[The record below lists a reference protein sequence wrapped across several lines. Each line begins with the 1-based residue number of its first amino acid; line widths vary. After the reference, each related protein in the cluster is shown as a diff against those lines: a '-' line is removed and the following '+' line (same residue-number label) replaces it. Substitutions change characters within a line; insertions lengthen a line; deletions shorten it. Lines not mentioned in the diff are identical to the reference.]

1 MIINRL
7 YRIALF
13 FTVLLL
19 TISCSDKSKDG
30 EEDGKGSGGKT
41 IIETGE
47 LAAVNSKSFVL
58 ARYGRNFFEMKV
70 IGIIEHGAIVSEGD
84 SIIQLD
90 PTEIKKFI
98 IDRESNLET
107 QLAALEKMKVDQDNK
122 NSEYDSRIKS
132 ELASFDLKKIE
143 YESSRFESERY
154 RKIKELQF
162 EQAKITLAKEKRK
175 LELSKIIDANDFK
188 IQEIRVNQVESE
200 VKDAYS
206 IIPAL
211 TIRTP
216 IAGVFQIAWNWRSN
230 GLLKVGDNIYPGNN
244 MANVPELKYMKV
256 NTFIN
261 ENDFLKIRVGQKV
274 AVRLDAMPKV
284 SFDGEISYLGKLCH
298 LRDQKSRQKV
308 FDVEVNILKPD
319 ERLKPGMTVSCEFLE
334 SN

>member
-1 MIINRL
+1 MIIDRL
-7 YRIALF
+7 YK
-13 FTVLLL
+13 TVLFLTILL
-19 TISCSDKSKDG
+19 FTISCSDKSKEGDG
-30 EEDGKGSGGKT
+30 DGNSSGGKT

-188 IQEIRVNQVESE
+188 IQEIRVNQIESE
-200 VKDAYS
+200 IKDAYN

-216 IAGVFQIAWNWRSN
+216 ISGVFQIAWNWRSN

-284 SFDGEISYLGKLCH
+284 FFDGEISYLGKLCH